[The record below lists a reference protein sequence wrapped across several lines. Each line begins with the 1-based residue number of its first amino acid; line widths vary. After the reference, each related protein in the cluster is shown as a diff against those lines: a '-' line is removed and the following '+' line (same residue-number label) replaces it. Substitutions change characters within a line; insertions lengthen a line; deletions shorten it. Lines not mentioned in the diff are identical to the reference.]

1 MNNRENSDNPNRELY
16 FQQIG
21 RLIRQEIRDDIKV
34 GIERPETDYLKKCHN
49 FLFDLCSNLSP
60 KSGYLGGKRK
70 GEGNFNML
78 WRDMKT
84 EMAELVASTVQSVKT
99 QQMVKNIN
107 SAAAEALVRKAMRDA
122 GLEYQYLGQQY
133 RAKVAV
139 KITPSSK
146 LVFHLSY
153 KNISE
158 LLPEAVE
165 SAKQMKELASRLGKG
180 TAIYKIHQWETWN

>member
-1 MNNRENSDNPNRELY
+1 MNNRENSNTPNRELY
-16 FQQIG
+16 YQQIS

-34 GIERPETDYLKKCHN
+34 GIERPETDYLKKCRN
-49 FLFDLCSNLSP
+49 FLFDLCSNLSS
-60 KSGYLGGKRK
+60 KSGFLGGKRK
-70 GEGNFNML
+70 GEDNFNML
-78 WRDMKT
+78 WMDMKT
-84 EMAELVASTVQSVKT
+84 EMTELVASTVQSVKT
-99 QQMVKNIN
+99 QQMVRNIN
-107 SAAAEALVRKAMRDA
+107 SAAAEALVRQAMRDA

-153 KNISE
+153 KKISE

-180 TAIYKIHQWETWN
+180 TAICKTHQWETWN